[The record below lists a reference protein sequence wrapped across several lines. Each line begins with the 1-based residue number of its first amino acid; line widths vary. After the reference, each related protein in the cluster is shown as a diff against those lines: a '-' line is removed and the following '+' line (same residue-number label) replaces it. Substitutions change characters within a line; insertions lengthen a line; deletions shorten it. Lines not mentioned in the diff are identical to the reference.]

1 MLLLGGCFLVAAI
14 IVAALAAT
22 VTSRLG
28 IKGRPR
34 LLSISLAVAT
44 AVSPVLSGAGHGG
57 IPLPFIVALGEA
69 VFSLRAPTPTA
80 GLLSGV
86 GTVYVMGV
94 ALLAPF
100 IALVLHLVFRRWAYD
115 RL

>member
-44 AVSPVLSGAGHGG
+44 AVSPVLCQADQAPPPRYSGS
-57 IPLPFIVALGEA
+57 P
-69 VFSLRAPTPTA
+69 
-80 GLLSGV
+80 
-86 GTVYVMGV
+86 
-94 ALLAPF
+94 
-100 IALVLHLVFRRWAYD
+100 RR
-115 RL
+115 R